1 MIPYGRHAIDED
13 DIRAVADVLRGGML
27 TQGPKVVEFERAVA
41 AMVGARYAVAV
52 ANGTAALHLA
62 VLAADLGPG
71 DVAITTPNTFVASA
85 NCAHYAGARAA
96 FADIDPDTLNLDPVA
111 LSAACRKAGKV
122 KAVIPVHFAGL
133 PCDMPAIKAVADEAG
148 AVVIEDA
155 SHALGASYAD
165 GSLVGNGR
173 YAAMTVFSFHPV
185 KIIAAGEGGM
195 ITTNDEALYR
205 RLQRLRS
212 HGISKGDYE
221 FLNPEEAYQ
230 GDAVNPWYYEMQ
242 ELGYNYRITDIHCAL
257 ALSQLGKVDR
267 FIARRRAIAARYD
280 AAFAGLTA
288 ARPTQTQGRARSS
301 HHIYV
306 LRFDFEALGMN
317 RGDVMRR
324 LAAKGVGSQVH
335 YIPVHYQPYYRE
347 LGHRRGG
354 YPHAE
359 RYYEQALTI
368 PLFPGMS
375 DAEVEQVIAAVNQVC
390 AAASSGMRVA

>member
-13 DIRAVADVLRGGML
+13 DIRAVAEVLRGGML
-27 TQGPKVVEFERAVA
+27 TQGPKVAEFERAVA
-41 AMVGARYAVAV
+41 AKVGARYAVAV

-62 VLAADLGPG
+62 ALAADLGPG
-71 DVAITTPNTFVASA
+71 DVAITSPNTFVASA

-96 FADIDPDTLNLDPVA
+96 FADIDPDTLNLDPAA
-111 LSAACRKAGKV
+111 LRAACKAAGKI
-122 KAVIPVHFAGL
+122 KAIIPVHFAGL
-133 PCDMPAIKAVADEAG
+133 PCDMAAIKAVADETG
-148 AVVIEDA
+148 AMVIEDA

-165 GSLVGNGR
+165 GSPVGNGK
-173 YAAMTVFSFHPV
+173 YSAMTVFSFHPV

-195 ITTNDEALYR
+195 ITTNNDALYR
-205 RLQRLRS
+205 RLLRLRS

-288 ARPTQTQGRARSS
+288 VRPTQTQGRARSS
-301 HHIYV
+301 HHLYV
-306 LRFDFEALGMN
+306 LRFDFEALGLT
-317 RGDVMRR
+317 RGEVMRR
-324 LAAKGVGSQVH
+324 LAAQGVGSQVH

-347 LGHRRGG
+347 LGHARGG

-368 PLFPGMS
+368 PLFFGMR
-375 DAEVEQVIAAVNQVC
+375 DAEVEQVITAVQDIAQPVRRSAA
-390 AAASSGMRVA
+390 G